1 MAALP
6 IITPDLHVHPLAA
19 LSILNV
25 TGVDVRQRPRAA
37 DLVISRGSNGD
48 REKIDT
54 VPATIR
60 RSYSELT

>member
-19 LSILNV
+19 LSVFNV
-25 TGVDVRQRPRAA
+25 TGVDVRERPLAA

-48 REKIDT
+48 REKMDT
-54 VPATIR
+54 VRATIR
-60 RSYSELT
+60 RSYSLF